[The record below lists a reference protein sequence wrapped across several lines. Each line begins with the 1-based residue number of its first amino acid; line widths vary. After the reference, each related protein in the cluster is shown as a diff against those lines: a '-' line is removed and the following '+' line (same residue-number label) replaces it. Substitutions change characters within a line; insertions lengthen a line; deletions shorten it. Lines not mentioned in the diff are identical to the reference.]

1 MNSYILGEDAMLDL
15 EAIWEFI
22 AQDKP
27 SAADSW
33 IARLF
38 AAFDRLAIA
47 PGLGHKRQDLTS
59 DAMLFWP
66 VGEYLILYR
75 LRDMD
80 QTVEIMAVTQGS
92 RNMPGFLSKR
102 RL

>member
-1 MNSYILGEDAMLDL
+1 MSEYVLGHEAALDL

-27 SAADSW
+27 AAADRW

-38 AAFDRLAIA
+38 DAFERLANT
-47 PGLGHKRQDLTS
+47 PGIGHKREDLTS
-59 DAMLFWP
+59 LPVSFSP

-75 LRDMD
+75 TRVG
-80 QTVEIMAVTQGS
+80 QIEIIAITQGS
-92 RNMPGFLSKR
+92 RDIPRFLSHR
-102 RL
+102 PLE